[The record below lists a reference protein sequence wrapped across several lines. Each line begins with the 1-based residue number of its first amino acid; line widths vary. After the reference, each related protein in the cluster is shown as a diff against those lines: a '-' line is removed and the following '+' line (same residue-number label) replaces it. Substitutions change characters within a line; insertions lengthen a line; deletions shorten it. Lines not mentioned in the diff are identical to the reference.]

1 MKQNIREISSAELAV
16 FKKKMKM
23 LGKFKGKNTEL
34 ITLYIPEG
42 TDRSTVMNQLTDEL
56 SQSSNIK
63 SPTTRK
69 NVQGALRKITTFLKK
84 INFKIPKNGLVVFSG
99 NVSETEG
106 RSDIR
111 LFTVNPIKDLKVKLY
126 WCDSE
131 FHLAPLEEMLAPNE
145 YFGIIAID
153 KNEATIAQLF
163 GKKYEILYHT
173 ASTVPGKTRAGGQS
187 SQRFERLREEAT
199 QDFFKKISEK
209 ANNYFLPYGEK
220 LKGIIIGGPG
230 VTKRYFINKDLIHHE
245 LQKRIIGTVDTSYT
259 DESGIR
265 EIVQKSGELLKDT
278 ELMKEKVLLEN
289 FLGEIARDGLAM
301 YGQKEVEEALEQ
313 GKAEKLLVSEAIDWI
328 VVEKLCGTCNKTE
341 MEIFKDPDKYDPAK
355 LKCSCGGNVEVM
367 EEVDY
372 LDYIVEKAKDTGA
385 EVSVISTETGEGKQF
400 YEGFGGLGA
409 ILRYK

>member
-1 MKQNIREISSAELAV
+1 MAQIQEISSAEMAV

-23 LGKFKGKNTEL
+23 LDKFKGKNTEL

-42 TDRSTVMNQLTDEL
+42 TDRSSVMNQLTEEL

-63 SPTTRK
+63 SPQTRK

-84 INFKIPKNGLVVFSG
+84 INFSIPRNGLVVFAG
-99 NVSETEG
+99 NISEVDG

-111 LFTVNPIKDLKVKLY
+111 LFTINPVKDLKVKLY
-126 WCDSE
+126 WCDST
-131 FHLAPLEEMLAPNE
+131 FHLIHLKDMIAPNE
-145 YFGIIAID
+145 YYGLIAID
-153 KNEATIAQLF
+153 KSEATIAQLF

-187 SQRFERLREEAT
+187 SQRFERLREEAA

-209 ANNYFLPYGEK
+209 VNTYFLPYGDK
-220 LKGIIIGGPG
+220 MKGLIIGGPG
-230 VTKRYFINKDLIHHE
+230 VTKRYFINKDMIHHE
-245 LQKRIIGTVDTSYT
+245 LQKKIIGTIDISYT

-265 EIVQKSGELLKDT
+265 EIVQRSGDILKDT
-278 ELMKEKVLLEN
+278 DMMKERVILED
-289 FLGEIARDGLAM
+289 FLGEIAKDGLAT
-301 YGQKEVEEALEQ
+301 YGQAEVEKALED
-313 GKAEKLLVSEAIDWI
+313 GKVEKLLISEEIEWI
-328 VVEKLCGTCNKTE
+328 VIEKLCGHCNKTE
-341 MEIFKDPDKYDPAK
+341 IEIFKDPDDYDPLKA
-355 LKCSCGGNVEVM
+355 KCSCGGDVEIM

-372 LDYIVEKAKDTGA
+372 LDYMVEKAKSTGA

-400 YEGFGGLGA
+400 LDGFGGIAA